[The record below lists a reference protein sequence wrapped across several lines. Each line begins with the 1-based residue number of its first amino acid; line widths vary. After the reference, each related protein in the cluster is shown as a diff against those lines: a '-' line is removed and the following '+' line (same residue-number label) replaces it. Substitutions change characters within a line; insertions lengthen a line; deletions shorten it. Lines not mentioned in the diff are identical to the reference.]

1 MLFVAGGNWSAFEHT
16 LTSLESGALSS
27 SFFSIAPW
35 NGGKKARRQ
44 ESSMS
49 GALTVRKENV
59 STAARIPE
67 PTSVGVDDDINIA
80 ERTLLQTSTSPSFSV
95 ISDGTKPAPTVS
107 SELLAYNSFD
117 TVSVTSAAA
126 QTLRDVNCPTVGD
139 SGGPNVKDSQ
149 RGHQSRDLFTINK
162 PARGKENI
170 HPSGSQLE
178 VPHSTAMK
186 HVNLERLSVD
196 QQRSSI
202 TTNTA
207 ASKNSTQYSKNN
219 ESAADMS
226 RWRSPLRHSTNNAK
240 NTCLAESRL
249 RSRDS
254 RKEPTLFD
262 GTNDG
267 FSALSVVGN
276 DSIYDQQSPSKLSA
290 DGLNTNS
297 DEVYKRSLSTPVK
310 DQEPVR
316 FSRRQR
322 RSSSEETGK
331 EQRKSLL
338 QHFGE
343 MSVPAGK
350 VGEPVMRLNEQS
362 SIPLVSEKPVVQAAD
377 TEAEM
382 SAIVAERLSC
392 RALSTS
398 SLCDDSLINPDT
410 TYESTILLSLPGQVS
425 AESPRSP
432 QRTSC
437 PEVGTQTSLLLHSAD
452 RKTDTLSTSGKL
464 HCLLLIF
471 SSWYTYNNGA
481 NVYYIYLCRCHPN
494 SQVLLL
500 LLLLFSSVK

>member
-1 MLFVAGGNWSAFEHT
+1 M
-16 LTSLESGALSS
+16 
-27 SFFSIAPW
+27 
-35 NGGKKARRQ
+35 
-44 ESSMS
+44 
-49 GALTVRKENV
+49 
-59 STAARIPE
+59 
-67 PTSVGVDDDINIA
+67 
-80 ERTLLQTSTSPSFSV
+80 
-95 ISDGTKPAPTVS
+95 
-107 SELLAYNSFD
+107 
-117 TVSVTSAAA
+117 
-126 QTLRDVNCPTVGD
+126 
-139 SGGPNVKDSQ
+139 
-149 RGHQSRDLFTINK
+149 
-162 PARGKENI
+162 
-170 HPSGSQLE
+170 
-178 VPHSTAMK
+178 
-186 HVNLERLSVD
+186 
-196 QQRSSI
+196 
-202 TTNTA
+202 
-207 ASKNSTQYSKNN
+207 
-219 ESAADMS
+219 
-226 RWRSPLRHSTNNAK
+226 
-240 NTCLAESRL
+240 
-249 RSRDS
+249 
-254 RKEPTLFD
+254 
-262 GTNDG
+262 
-267 FSALSVVGN
+267 GN

-297 DEVYKRSLSTPVK
+297 DEVYKRSSSTPVK

-410 TYESTILLSLPGQVS
+410 TYESTILLSLPAQVS

-471 SSWYTYNNGA
+471 FPVGILTIMELTCIIYICVDVTQTLR
-481 NVYYIYLCRCHPN
+481 YYYCYCYCL
-494 SQVLLL
+494 V
-500 LLLLFSSVK
+500 V